1 MTQESESDHTS
12 VELKRFPFEKT
23 ATTTQQKFYMHF
35 KKVAIAFIL
44 KSAFLCHRLFRRS
57 GVFPLAA
64 TPFRTVIFAGAD
76 RQVYSEPDLSEL

>member
-1 MTQESESDHTS
+1 
-12 VELKRFPFEKT
+12 
-23 ATTTQQKFYMHF
+23 MHF

-64 TPFRTVIFAGAD
+64 TPFCTVIFEGAD
-76 RQVYSEPDLSEL
+76 RQVYLEPDLSEL